1 MTGHAHPLSCEL
13 LDAFFAGE
21 VSAYDLLEVALDHL
35 EEECPDCR
43 DRLAQ
48 TGVDLREAIARAGSE
63 ARATAADLQRERH
76 EACGLVEDLDRLD
89 RNEAILRVVGDP
101 RLRTTALVE
110 ALLDRAREHL
120 ERRTGARADR
130 DVMLAHLVAQV
141 LDAGRYGA
149 EAIRSL
155 KVETWLLQSLL
166 ALERGA
172 VDRAASDLGDAGGL
186 LAPTRDRPAHRPSDH
201 LRSGLALG
209 LARLRI
215 ARGRTDRARRL
226 LEAACR
232 RDGEDRGPW
241 SWSLRAE
248 LARLRR
254 AAGSPGEAAALLR
267 TLPVPPQGPTQ
278 WRCGHE
284 LVLALVEDGR
294 GDEAAET
301 LERWER
307 TAGGATGTGTAGSHP
322 ELELLRGTLLR
333 RSGSAAEAERLLR
346 RSRARFVFL
355 ERGVEAA
362 RASLE
367 LLRLALTEPDDGGTL
382 HAAGDL
388 DGLAACPDLT
398 GEDLAELACCA
409 GAAWRGTLASDQID
423 LVQSRIE
430 SGIPARRPSR
440 PPLRLEPGIETGPD
454 ATPETSR

>member
-1 MTGHAHPLSCEL
+1 MRNHPHHLSREL
-13 LDAFFAGE
+13 LDAFFVGE
-21 VSAYDLLEVALDHL
+21 VSAHDLLGAALDHL

-48 TGVDLREAIARAGSE
+48 TPVDLRAAIARAGSE
-63 ARATAADLQRERH
+63 ARATEADLQRERN
-76 EACGLVEDLDRLD
+76 EAEALVEDLERLD
-89 RNEAILRVVGDP
+89 RNEATLRVAGDP
-101 RLRTTALVE
+101 RFRTTALVE
-110 ALLDRAREHL
+110 TLLDRAREHL
-120 ERRTGARADR
+120 ECRTGARADR
-130 DVMLAHLVAQV
+130 SVMLAHLIGQV

-155 KVETWLLQSLL
+155 KAETWLLQSLL

-172 VDRAASDLGDAGGL
+172 VERAANDLREAGGL
-186 LAPTRDRPAHRPSDH
+186 LAPTRDRPVHRPSDR
-201 LRSGLALG
+201 LRTGLILG
-209 LARLRI
+209 LARLRL
-215 ARGRTDRARRL
+215 ARGRADRARRL

-254 AAGSPGEAAALLR
+254 AAGSPGEAAVLLR
-267 TLPVPPQGPTQ
+267 TLPAPPQGPAQ
-278 WRCGHE
+278 WRCGRE
-284 LVLALVEDGR
+284 LVLALAEDGR
-294 GDEAAET
+294 PDEATET

-307 TAGGATGTGTAGSHP
+307 AAGGAAGAGTADSPP
-322 ELELLRGTLLR
+322 ELELFRGTLLR

-367 LLRLALTEPDDGGTL
+367 LLRLALTEPDGGAL

-388 DGLAACPDLT
+388 DGLAACPDLR

-409 GAAWRGTLASDQID
+409 GAAWRGTLAADQLD
-423 LVQSRIE
+423 AVQFRIE
-430 SGIPARRPSR
+430 SGIPSG
-440 PPLRLEPGIETGPD
+440 LEPGIEAGPD
-454 ATPETSR
+454 TTPETCR